1 MDIRCSVANTLL
13 CHCEVAPKT
22 RIICKEIGFAACGG
36 RQEAGNPFLLG
47 LRADITQFI
56 RAATFMSP
64 ETTR

>member
-1 MDIRCSVANTLL
+1 MGRMDIRCSVANTLL

-47 LRADITQFI
+47 LRVLLVI
-56 RAATFMSP
+56 
-64 ETTR
+64 